1 MFPTPPAARP
11 TFRFPDSGDAT
22 NTSTFVLTVLTNGL
36 GTVKPINAGTR
47 LFKANQTITLTV
59 TASAGNLFS
68 NWTGSLTTNKN
79 PLTIVMNSDKV
90 IEANFVTNIFLSSKG
105 QYNGLF
111 WNTNG
116 QIDEETAGM
125 LKGLTVGP
133 KGTYSGTLMVNGAG
147 HGFGG
152 TFGVNGQ
159 ATNKIPRPASQG
171 GPLEL
176 GLTLLTPLTSSS
188 AIPSVTGII
197 QGSNSA
203 GQAFQ
208 STVLADL
215 ASNIPSP
222 VSAEYTVTVPP
233 DVITTNVVP
242 QGDGYAVITNNK
254 GTVKITGA
262 LADGTT
268 FSESAPAAQTGDVPL
283 YANLYANK
291 GLLIGWLNL
300 DPTNTSG
307 PVYWVHPPNVR
318 GSLFAS
324 FVSTNLLNVS
334 LWSNPPAAGVLPTNL
349 TVIEYNGGA
358 PTATNSFSLTVS
370 NNYRLGGAG
379 PEPFSGAI
387 NPKTGL
393 LTVTVGS
400 GASKQTGYGVVL
412 PETDASGGYFV
423 TKTNAG
429 AILLKP

>member
-1 MFPTPPAARP
+1 M
-11 TFRFPDSGDAT
+11 
-22 NTSTFVLTVLTNGL
+22 
-36 GTVKPINAGTR
+36 
-47 LFKANQTITLTV
+47 
-59 TASAGNLFS
+59 
-68 NWTGSLTTNKN
+68 
-79 PLTIVMNSDKV
+79 
-90 IEANFVTNIFLSSKG
+90 
-105 QYNGLF
+105 
-111 WNTNG
+111 
-116 QIDEETAGM
+116 
-125 LKGLTVGP
+125 
-133 KGTYSGTLMVNGAG
+133 
-147 HGFGG
+147 
-152 TFGVNGQ
+152 
-159 ATNKIPRPASQG
+159 
-171 GPLEL
+171 
-176 GLTLLTPLTSSS
+176 
-188 AIPSVTGII
+188 
-197 QGSNSA
+197 
-203 GQAFQ
+203 
-208 STVLADL
+208 
-215 ASNIPSP
+215 
-222 VSAEYTVTVPP
+222 
-233 DVITTNVVP
+233 
-242 QGDGYAVITNNK
+242 
-254 GTVKITGA
+254 
-262 LADGTT
+262 
-268 FSESAPAAQTGDVPL
+268 PL